1 MAKALYGHMARPA
14 VEAHL
19 VAQIAQLR
27 SRIRDLEE
35 RNARLSAAVAAQSFD
50 VQSLSPAPDDLADLT
65 DLAGLRDLADPAFA

>member
-19 VAQIAQLR
+19 VAQIALLR

-35 RNARLSAAVAAQSFD
+35 HNARLSAAVAAASFD
-50 VQSLSPAPDDLADLT
+50 AQALDSAPDDLADLT